1 MKNHAHSGTLT
12 KQPSMLEEK
21 HRDFARRA
29 AAEGMVLLKNEG
41 LLPLCINCA
50 AWRRGGRDSK
60 GRNRFRRRE

>member
-41 LLPLCINCA
+41 LLPLSDSVSIA
-50 AWRRGGRDSK
+50 LLGG
-60 GRNRFRRRE
+60 GEPVPET